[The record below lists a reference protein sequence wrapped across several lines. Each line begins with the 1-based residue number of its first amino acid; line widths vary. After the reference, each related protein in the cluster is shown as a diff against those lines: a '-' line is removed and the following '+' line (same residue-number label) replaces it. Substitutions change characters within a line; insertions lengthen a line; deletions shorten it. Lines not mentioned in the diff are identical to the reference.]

1 MAKGAIGSRKRS
13 RNEDLVGGSDN
24 GVKTPRV
31 GKTFRSSTDEKGQAK
46 TKLNRAVH
54 QIKRM
59 FLAQANV
66 WKKFADSLEQEPEP
80 VMDQQ
85 PWVASIDPEDGRPT
99 AIFAQHIP
107 ETKIQAEVRD
117 LKQRLH
123 HVRMHVFER
132 EAVPEVEEDNP
143 DTNGVG
149 MEKQWQALVGDDH
162 NKPMAETIGYDEI
175 SPEVDESYPE
185 TNGFGNEENHQDFVG
200 DSTKRTAHT
209 NDYDDEGVIFS
220 V

>member
-1 MAKGAIGSRKRS
+1 MTKSTTGSRKRS
-13 RNEDLVGGSDN
+13 QNEDLEGESED
-24 GVKTPRV
+24 GVKTQRV
-31 GKTFRSSTDEKGQAK
+31 GKKPRSSTDENGQAK

-80 VMDQQ
+80 VMDRQ
-85 PWVASIDPEDGRPT
+85 PWAASIDPEDGRPT
-99 AIFAQHIP
+99 VIFAQRIP

-117 LKQRLH
+117 LKERLH
-123 HVRMHVFER
+123 HVKMHVFER
-132 EAVPEVEEDNP
+132 EVESDVEEDNP
-143 DTNGVG
+143 NTDGVG
-149 MEKQWQALVGDDH
+149 IEEQRQARLGVDE
-162 NKPMAETIGYDEI
+162 NKLMAKANDNEAIA
-175 SPEVDESYPE
+175 PEVDEDYGNRESY
-185 TNGFGNEENHQDFVG
+185 QVLVG
-200 DSTKRTAHT
+200 GGTQRTAHT